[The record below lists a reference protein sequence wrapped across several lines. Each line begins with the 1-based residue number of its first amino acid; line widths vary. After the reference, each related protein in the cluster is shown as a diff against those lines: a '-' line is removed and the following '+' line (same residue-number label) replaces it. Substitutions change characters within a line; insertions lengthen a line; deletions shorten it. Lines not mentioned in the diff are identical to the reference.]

1 MAKIYWS
8 SDKKVLMV
16 EIVDSVVAVAA
27 VGRGR
32 PPGHFAHSKH
42 AVIC

>member
-1 MAKIYWS
+1 MAKMDWS
-8 SDKKVLMV
+8 SDEKVLMV

-27 VGRGR
+27 VGGGR
-32 PPGHFAHSKH
+32 PPGHFGHSEH